1 MLTKKEKELLD
12 LFGSL
17 ATPSSS
23 YHTNDM
29 QRWSDFVFQV
39 YKNSR
44 RAKPV
49 ATPTQNDLMGV
60 LSKYHFGPKHV
71 QDLYD
76 MLTDD
81 LIVVSRCW
89 WPK

>member
-60 LSKYHFGPKHV
+60 LSKYHFGPKGDKGSSMYSV
-71 QDLYD
+71 KY
-76 MLTDD
+76 
-81 LIVVSRCW
+81 V
-89 WPK
+89 